1 MRWRGLLVCTV
12 VVVAAHGALIETMA
26 GHGLQPSPGSASS
39 DAQRRPPARLTLLDR
54 EQVASLAPPQAEVP
68 AEPASQPT
76 QAETP
81 AASAP
86 DKPADQASS
95 ADPAAGSH
103 AQRATTTIYR
113 KLSQLDVAPRPRSAP
128 EIQSLNGL
136 AWSGAPIRLRLF
148 IDDQGNVVDTQ
159 VLQSAESDDVIAL
172 VRQVFKDT
180 AFTPGIE
187 HGQAVPCYKD
197 IEITVGK
204 PP

>member
-26 GHGLQPSPGSASS
+26 GHGLQPSAGPAPREAG
-39 DAQRRPPARLTLLDR
+39 RRPPVRLTLLDR
-54 EQVASLAPPQAEVP
+54 EQVASLAPANVD
-68 AEPASQPT
+68 APASQPA
-76 QAETP
+76 QAEAP
-81 AASAP
+81 AAASAP
-86 DKPADQASS
+86 DKPADEASP

-159 VLQSAESDDVIAL
+159 VLQSAESDEVIAL

-180 AFTPGIE
+180 GFTPGIE